1 MDYGLGG
8 GDDDEENEY
17 ADLEEA
23 EAEEQTTK
31 DAIIFAIDARQSMT
45 ETGPDGGASPLAQ
58 ALGCVQASMKR
69 RVQAGD
75 SDFLA
80 ILLFGTDKSKAARE
94 QTEFPCMYVAQDF
107 DVPSGKAMR
116 ELQSLVDAGAHA
128 HHPNEHRPAPA
139 RYGPASRGPPSPTA
153 DGKYVF
159 GHMHADDDALKF
171 ENVIWTCSTMF
182 NSDTRTK
189 RGCRRRVYM
198 MTNDTDPSRGNASSR
213 SRTMTRAK
221 DLEDA
226 GIWLEPFFFQPP
238 PPATLDLSTG
248 SFWFDF
254 VSAFRKRSMTEEDV
268 AKAEEDGTPLPAED
282 TSDAWTKTCVCGS
295 ESELL
300 DRVAR
305 KLHRKR
311 TLGKVTMRLGA
322 AADGGDGTAISLNL
336 LRLVAEYKKP
346 TSIKVHANDPT
357 KTLKSDTAHLD
368 TQNGGRLTK
377 SDMWKGYDFGGRW
390 VYFEHGE
397 VANETAALC
406 APGLQLLGFHDE
418 GWLKAYHLGL
428 EVAYFAEAAEG
439 RREGSAAALEAL
451 VGSMVRKRKIGVGT
465 LAKGHTNKPM
475 LVAMLPQNRALD
487 SKGGVAEPCGLHLV
501 PLPYADDLRKPPL
514 PPPVTADELTEAQ
527 RDAASRL
534 VSAMTLPAERN
545 VAKRPPSHPGRH
557 KYFAYMDA
565 LSLGETTVEPTIDG
579 TLPDA
584 EWIGER
590 ADELGSFKEIFGV
603 PDEADQV
610 VAGSSSSGAKRQKVE
625 KSAPPE
631 SVSDWLRCYREGSLD
646 KQTMPL
652 LKEFLKS
659 QSLPVGGK
667 KDDLVKRAHDKLAE
681 LHAEDANAVA
691 A

>member
-23 EAEEQTTK
+23 ETEEHTTK
-31 DAIIFAIDARQSMT
+31 DAIIFAIDARRPML
-45 ETGPDGGASPLAQ
+45 EPGPDGGASPLAQ

-80 ILLFGTDKSKAARE
+80 ILLFGTDKSKAARD
-94 QTEFPCMYVAQDF
+94 QQDFPCMYVAQDF
-107 DVPSGKAMR
+107 DVPSGKALR
-116 ELQSLVDAGAHA
+116 ELQSLVDA
-128 HHPNEHRPAPA
+128 
-139 RYGPASRGPPSPTA
+139 
-153 DGKYVF
+153 DGNYVF
-159 GHMHADDDALKF
+159 GHLHADDDALKF

-182 NSDTRTK
+182 GTDTRTK
-189 RGCRRRVYM
+189 KGCRRRVYM
-198 MTNDTDPSRGNASSR
+198 MTNDSDPTRGNASSR
-213 SRTMTRAK
+213 TRTMTRAK
-221 DLEDA
+221 DFEES
-226 GIWLEPFFFQPP
+226 GVWLEPFFFQPP
-238 PPATLDLSTG
+238 PPATLDLCAG
-248 SFWFDF
+248 SFWYDF
-254 VSAFRKRSMTEEDV
+254 VSAFRKRSMPADDV
-268 AKAEEDGTPLPAED
+268 AKAEEEGNPLPAED

-305 KLHRKR
+305 KMHRKR

-322 AADGGDGTAISLNL
+322 AGDGTAISLNL
-336 LRLVAEYKKP
+336 LRLVSEYKKP
-346 TSIKVHANDPT
+346 TTTKVHASDPT
-357 KTLKSDTAHLD
+357 KSLKSDTAHLD

-397 VANETAALC
+397 VAGATAALC

-418 GWLKAYHLGL
+418 GWLKAYHVGL
-428 EVAYFAEAAEG
+428 EAAYFAEAAEG

-451 VGSMVRKRKIGVGT
+451 VGAMARKRKIGVGT
-465 LAKGHTNKPM
+465 LAKGPTNKPT
-475 LVAMLPQNRALD
+475 LVAMLPQSRALD
-487 SKGGVAEPCGLHLV
+487 GKGGVAEPCGLHLV

-514 PPPVTADELTEAQ
+514 PPPLPPDQLTQPQ

-534 VSAMTLPAERN
+534 VSALALPEERN
-545 VAKRPPSHPGRH
+545 VARRPPSHPARH

-565 LSLGETTVEPTIDG
+565 LSLGETTVEPTVDG
-579 TLPDA
+579 TLPDT
-584 EWIGER
+584 EWLGAR
-590 ADELGSFKEIFGV
+590 ADELGSFKELFGV
-603 PDEADQV
+603 PDEADQA
-610 VAGSSSSGAKRQKVE
+610 VAGSSSSSGGGAKRQKVE
-625 KSAPPE
+625 KAAPPE
-631 SVSDWLRCYREGSLD
+631 SVSDWLGCYRDGTLD

-652 LKEFLKS
+652 LKEFLKA

-681 LHAEDANAVA
+681 LHAEDANAA
-691 A
+691 TTA